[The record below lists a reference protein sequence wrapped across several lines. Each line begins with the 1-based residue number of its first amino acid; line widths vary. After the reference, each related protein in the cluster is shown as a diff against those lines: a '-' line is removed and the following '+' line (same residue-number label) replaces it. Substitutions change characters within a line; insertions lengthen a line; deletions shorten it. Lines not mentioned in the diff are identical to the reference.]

1 MMVSPLRGAFITV
14 LRMDTLIF
22 HYHFSILN

>member
-14 LRMDTLIF
+14 LRTDTLIF
-22 HYHFSILN
+22 HYQFSILN

>member
-1 MMVSPLRGAFITV
+1 MMVAPLRGAFIIV
-14 LRMDTLIF
+14 LRTDTLIF

>member
-14 LRMDTLIF
+14 LRTDTLIF